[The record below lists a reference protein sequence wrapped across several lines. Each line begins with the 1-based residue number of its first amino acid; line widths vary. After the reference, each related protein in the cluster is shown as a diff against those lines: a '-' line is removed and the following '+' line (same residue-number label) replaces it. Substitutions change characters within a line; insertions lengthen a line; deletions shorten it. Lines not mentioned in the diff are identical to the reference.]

1 MGINFSSFFNNEEQ
15 PMITQENLPEL
26 LKENPVSTEYVISDE
41 EKINKKTIKLKI
53 NGEEVIFHKKSKPG
67 KTASYYVDNDNKY
80 FLKKLRKDYSDEKR
94 KYLLMREVY
103 MLNLLKKHPEH
114 FPTLVGYGDR
124 YFITKYIGKR
134 LCMKNSPKD
143 IYKQAETILN
153 ILKKYN
159 IKHCDIKTDEVLVG
173 KNGNLYLTDFG
184 WAKHNNSWE
193 CGGLFPKESRKKS
206 GVRNDKKSIYDIIA
220 NY

>member
-1 MGINFSSFFNNEEQ
+1 MGLGFSAFFNDEKSD
-15 PMITQENLPEL
+15 ITEENLPQL
-26 LKENPVSTEYVISDE
+26 IRENPINTNNVLSNY
-41 EKINKKTIKLKI
+41 EKINKKTIKLRI
-53 NGEEVIFHKKSKPG
+53 NEEEIIFNKKSKPG
-67 KTASYYVDNDNKY
+67 KTASYYVDKDHKY

-103 MLNLLKKHPEH
+103 MLNLLKKYPEH

-124 YFITKYIGKR
+124 YFITKYIGKK
-134 LCMKNSPKD
+134 LSNKNAPKD

-184 WAKHNNSWE
+184 WAKHNDSWE

-206 GVRNDKKSIYDIIA
+206 GVKNDKKSIYDIIA